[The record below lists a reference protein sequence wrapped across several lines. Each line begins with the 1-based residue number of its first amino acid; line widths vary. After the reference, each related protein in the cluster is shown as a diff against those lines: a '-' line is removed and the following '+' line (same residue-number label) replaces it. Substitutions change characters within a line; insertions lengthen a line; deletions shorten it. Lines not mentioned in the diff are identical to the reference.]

1 MPKRRCGRFSHESYR
16 RALLIAGARAVVSGS
31 AHSNWVERLLQRR
44 HFNVVVAAV
53 ANKMAR
59 TVWAVL
65 AKGAA
70 FDQVKWN
77 PVAAGSV

>member
-1 MPKRRCGRFSHESYR
+1 MTVTKFTRTETV
-16 RALLIAGARAVVSGS
+16 ALARASLVT
-31 AHSNWVERLLQRR
+31 LLQRR
-44 HFNVVVAAV
+44 HFNVVVTAV

-77 PVAAGSV
+77 PTETVVS